1 MDLEAKST
9 TKQYCTCNS
18 CHTKNTQQKKNI
30 KNKKKRSYEEVDFS
44 ETEKNTNLEVVKV
57 ADFLDYITQLLNIY
71 TTQTGNK
78 KNMPP
83 FHFKCKVN
91 ISTLNSLAKD
101 VADFFVEL
109 IEKADKFYGFITNF
123 IQEKT
128 QLLTAI
134 ERFKCDGT
142 IKISIDNLNNMIKLS
157 IKHDFLHQR
166 PANVEVF
173 QNIKDY
179 IKEYIN
185 LFSREIYAQLVREN
199 KYKHHENAFKLT
211 IEWFNQKN
219 YNIILKEIVPVYTV
233 VFITGFYEKF
243 NQIVCECGIDITCK
257 YYTY

>member
-109 IEKADKFYGFITNF
+109 IEKADKFYGCIYHQFYSGKNTTTYWYFCSQRCNLASKSKKHQDIS
-123 IQEKT
+123 KY
-128 QLLTAI
+128 
-134 ERFKCDGT
+134 CDA
-142 IKISIDNLNNMIKLS
+142 K
-157 IKHDFLHQR
+157 Q
-166 PANVEVF
+166 
-173 QNIKDY
+173 
-179 IKEYIN
+179 
-185 LFSREIYAQLVREN
+185 
-199 KYKHHENAFKLT
+199 
-211 IEWFNQKN
+211 
-219 YNIILKEIVPVYTV
+219 
-233 VFITGFYEKF
+233 
-243 NQIVCECGIDITCK
+243 
-257 YYTY
+257 